1 MQHPQ
6 PAVVE
11 QLEKVLIDLF
21 LEKDKHVYK
30 RVKTG
35 AYGTSLLTNA
45 SFVINGVRIHL
56 RSMNLSPDEHMK
68 DTRFNLAP
76 HPARVQ
82 GNFISFNITFGFG
95 DLCEPKQYVV
105 PSLLYL
111 SEGEWSLY
119 VPDDVRAE
127 CSKYLVPVAN
137 GESFRSKVINEL
149 GIINKDSTDQFILDH
164 IRKMKAEIEH
174 LETRN
179 ENITGVLLDTVNLLE
194 KAAANI
200 NICSPS
206 LTTPLTHV

>member
-1 MQHPQ
+1 MQHAQ

-56 RSMNLSPDEHMK
+56 RSMSLSPDGHMK

-95 DLCEPKQYVV
+95 DMCEPKQYVV

-137 GESFRSKVINEL
+137 GESFRGKVINEL
-149 GIINKDSTDQFILDH
+149 GLINKEPTDEFILDH
-164 IRKMKAEIEH
+164 IRKMKAEIDY
-174 LETRN
+174 LATRN
-179 ENITGVLLDTVNLLE
+179 DNMTGVLLDTVDLLE
-194 KAAANI
+194 KAKTSI
-200 NICSPS
+200 GVYTPS
-206 LTTPLTHV
+206 LTTTLNPI